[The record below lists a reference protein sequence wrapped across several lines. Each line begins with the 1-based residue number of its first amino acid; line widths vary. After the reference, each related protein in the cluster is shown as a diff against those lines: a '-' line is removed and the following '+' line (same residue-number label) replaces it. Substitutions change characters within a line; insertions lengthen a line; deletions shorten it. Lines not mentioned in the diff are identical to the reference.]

1 MFSGEPTLLLTGA
14 TGLVGSELVPLL
26 LAARPNRPLVVL
38 TRHPDKIPE
47 LSLDPRVS
55 ALVGDIT
62 RPSLGLQASV
72 FTHLQQSVTEIINC
86 AADTRFGLPIAQA
99 RATNTLGTQNLLM
112 LARGCRRL
120 EKFAHLSTVYV
131 VGRSTG
137 WLAEVFMYPERE
149 FSNTYQ
155 QSKCEAEALV
165 VEAMREIPAAI
176 LRLSTVI
183 GDSATGRVRQF
194 NYFHQLLR
202 VFPRNVLPVAPSD
215 PNALVDLIPTD
226 WAISALAYLFEWRF
240 IPGRI
245 YHICA
250 GPEASFPLRQ
260 MIDLTVE
267 LFENHPAARR
277 WLPIRLPELVSLS
290 QYEAYVELSRQ
301 GNDKLLNELL
311 RILGY
316 SLPHLGMLQA
326 FDNHNAL
333 EGLAESG
340 LVLPPIRD
348 YYQKVVHYCL
358 ETDWGR
364 RANNRY

>member
-1 MFSGEPTLLLTGA
+1 MFSSDPTLLLTGA
-14 TGLVGSELVPLL
+14 TGLVGSELVPQLL
-26 LAARPNRPLVVL
+26 SARPNRPLVVL
-38 TRHPDKIPE
+38 TRHPEKIPE
-47 LSLDPRVS
+47 LRLDPRVS
-55 ALVGDIT
+55 AITGDIT
-62 RPSLGLQASV
+62 HPSIGLSPSD
-72 FTHLQQSVTEIINC
+72 FTQLQESVTEIIHC

-99 RATNTLGTQNLLM
+99 RATNTLGTQHLLT

-137 WLAEVFMYPERE
+137 WLAEVFRYPESG

-155 QSKCEAEALV
+155 HSKYEAEALV

-176 LRLSTVI
+176 FRLSTVI

-202 VFPRNVLPVAPSD
+202 VFPRNLLPVAPGD
-215 PNALVDLIPTD
+215 PSALVDLIPTD
-226 WAISALAYLFEWRF
+226 WAITALAYLFECRF
-240 IPGRI
+240 TPGRI

-260 MIDLTVE
+260 MIDLTLEV
-267 LFENHPAARR
+267 FESHPAARR
-277 WLPIRLPELVSLS
+277 WLPIRLPELVSLT

-311 RILGY
+311 RVLGY
-316 SLPHLGMLQA
+316 SMPHLGMLQV
-326 FDNHNAL
+326 FDNHNVL
-333 EGLAESG
+333 EELTERGI
-340 LVLPPIRD
+340 VLPPIRN
-348 YYQKVVHYCL
+348 YYQKVIHYCL
-358 ETDWGR
+358 ETNWGR
-364 RANNRY
+364 LANSGY